1 MADSGSR
8 LPAKLVWEAC
18 QRWGEPV
25 VAIRCAA
32 MLRDPSAMDW
42 ELLPMLG
49 GHRSYAL
56 TPAGEPSYWIA
67 VWAARGLLHVW
78 HPSAAPAVV
87 AALGHE
93 AWRVREMS
101 AKVCLRR
108 EIGEACDAL
117 ALLAGDPVPRV
128 RAAVARALG
137 AIGEAEHA
145 QPLRNLRD
153 DEDASVRLRASQALR
168 LLSIRL
174 DRNLDT

>member
-1 MADSGSR
+1 
-8 LPAKLVWEAC
+8 LVWEAC

-42 ELLPMLG
+42 ELLPLLG
-49 GHRSYAL
+49 GDRSYAL
-56 TPAGEPSYWIA
+56 TPTGEPSYWIP
-67 VWAARGLLHVW
+67 VWAARGLLYVW

-117 ALLAGDPVPRV
+117 ALLTADPVPRV
-128 RAAVARALG
+128 RVAAARALG
-137 AIGEAEHA
+137 AVGEAEHA
-145 QPLRNLRD
+145 RPLQDLLD
-153 DEDASVRLRASQALR
+153 DTDASVRLRAAQALR
-168 LLSIRL
+168 VLSIRL
-174 DRNLDT
+174 DRDLLPPPR